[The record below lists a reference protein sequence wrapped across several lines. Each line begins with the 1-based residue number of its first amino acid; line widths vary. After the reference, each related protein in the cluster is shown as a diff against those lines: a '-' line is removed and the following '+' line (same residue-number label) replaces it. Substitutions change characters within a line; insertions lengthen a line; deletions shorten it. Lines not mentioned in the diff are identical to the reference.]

1 MQSFYPKSTVKC
13 GIFFEL
19 LFETEVPLLV
29 YEFIPNG
36 IVYAHINDQSESLML
51 TWKTR
56 LRIEIEVDGVLTN
69 LCYTASTPII
79 HIDVNSTNI
88 LLDRS
93 LTTKGF

>member
-1 MQSFYPKSTVKC
+1 MVNFLSC
-13 GIFFEL
+13 CL
-19 LFETEVPLLV
+19 ETEVPLLL
-29 YEFIPNG
+29 YEFIPND
-36 IVYAHINDQSESLML
+36 IVYAHINDQSQSLML

-88 LLDRS
+88 LLDHS